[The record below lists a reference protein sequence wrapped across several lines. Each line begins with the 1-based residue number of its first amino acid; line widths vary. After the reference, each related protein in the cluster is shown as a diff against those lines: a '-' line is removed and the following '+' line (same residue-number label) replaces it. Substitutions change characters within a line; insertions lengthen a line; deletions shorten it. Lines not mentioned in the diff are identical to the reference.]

1 MADGDHLP
9 RYRLHAREGLRAE
22 YANFADVTMSEY
34 EVTLTFAHV
43 DRTPAASGE
52 ETAGMVVS
60 QLVLSPR
67 FAAELA
73 DALDD
78 AVERYEQRFGRPDAG
93 QAP

>member
-1 MADGDHLP
+1 MADGDDLP

-43 DRTPAASGE
+43 DRTPVIGGG

-78 AVERYEQRFGRPDAG
+78 AVERYEQRYGRPDAG
-93 QAP
+93 TAP

>member
-1 MADGDHLP
+1 MADGDDLP

-22 YANFADVTMSEY
+22 YANFADVTLSEY

-43 DRTPAASGE
+43 DRAPTVAGDES
-52 ETAGMVVS
+52 AGMVVS
-60 QLVLSPR
+60 QMVLSPR

-78 AVERYEQRFGRPDAG
+78 AVERYEERYGRPDAG
-93 QAP
+93 SAP

>member
-1 MADGDHLP
+1 MSDGDHLP

-22 YANFADVTMSEY
+22 YANFADVTISEY

-43 DRTPAASGE
+43 DRTPAAASE
-52 ETAGMVVS
+52 ETAGMVVT
-60 QLVLSPR
+60 QVVLSPR

-78 AVERYEQRFGRPDAG
+78 AVERYEQRYGGAD
-93 QAP
+93 QSTTS

>member
-1 MADGDHLP
+1 MSDGANLP
-9 RYRLHAREGLRAE
+9 RYRLHARDGLRAE

-43 DRTPAASGE
+43 DRTPADGGG

-67 FAAELA
+67 FATELA
-73 DALDD
+73 DALDA
-78 AVERYEQRFGRPDAG
+78 AVERYEQRYGRPDAG
-93 QAP
+93 TAP